1 MTNRR
6 SHLILVGL
14 ILAAL
19 AGVVALAVPGSP
31 VHKKVTLGL
40 DLQGGLEVVLEA
52 RPAKGQKLDSAAL
65 DRSVSIMRQR
75 VDKLGVSEPE
85 IRKQGSNQIVIEL
98 AGVHDPAKAATIIG
112 KTAQLEL
119 YDLETSLTGPSI
131 TASGNPQPSP
141 SLDKLLSAVQ
151 SQAKKGEP
159 EGYYAFGKNKQK
171 SVGPA
176 TSRAAALK
184 QAKQGKLK
192 RPFTVLAVPQNTV
205 VITCDSTEVVC
216 PGNTGQQGGNV
227 IQPPPPGQSYYYL
240 FTHNPDKTG
249 VGDVKGVPQLTGSD
263 LKLSG
268 TRQDFDPTTNE
279 PVVLMQFT
287 GSGSHKFQQVTAEEY
302 NRGRN
307 RRIPQHFAIVLD
319 REIRSFP
326 QIDFNKSDLAGGISG
341 NAEISGIKSIGE
353 AKDLALV
360 LQTGALPVNFVPIE
374 RTDISAT
381 LGKDSLSEAKK
392 AALIGLL
399 LVAVFLLV
407 LYRFLGLVAVIGLG
421 IYAAFLYAAILL
433 FNVTLTLPGF
443 AGLILTIGVA
453 ADANV
458 VVFERIKEEVRAGKS
473 VRAAIAAGYAK
484 GFHTIIDANVVTVI
498 TAMVLFAVATAG
510 VKGFA
515 LMLMIGTVISLVT
528 AVAATRA
535 MLGLLSGFAWFDNPR
550 FMGAAG
556 QQSAKW
562 LQIDFMRRRYLWFAI
577 SGVIL
582 VVGAASLGTRG
593 LNLGIDFKGGTQ
605 VTFKT
610 PKPVSLTDVR
620 NQAKDIG
627 QNDAVIQGRGKT
639 FGSDRYEN
647 FQMRMK
653 SLSEA
658 NQNKLG
664 DDLTSRFQATNS
676 QITNVSSSFGR
687 QIARSAIVAV
697 IVSLL
702 LIVLYIAVRF
712 DLKFAGPV
720 IAALLHDI
728 VITVGVYSLT
738 GREVSNSTVAA
749 VLTVLGYSI
758 YDTIIIF
765 DRMRENIP
773 LMRRSSFATIANVS
787 LWETI
792 RRSLATTFITLLP
805 IGALLIFGGA
815 TLKDFAFALL
825 VGITSGA
832 YSSIFIAAPLLTIL
846 KEREPEFAR
855 RRGIDEPEGP
865 EPDGGTPARR
875 RPRRP
880 WGGAPAADPGTVVL
894 EEAEQAA
901 AAEPTPSLGELVPSP
916 AASAEAKR
924 ERRRQRRRARPHGRT
939 R

>member
-19 AGVVALAVPGSP
+19 AGVVALGVPGSP
-31 VHKKVTLGL
+31 IHKKVTLGL

-52 RPAKGQKLDSAAL
+52 KPTKGQKLDSSAL

-75 VDKLGVSEPE
+75 VDKLGVAEPE
-85 IRKQGSNQIVIEL
+85 IRKQGANQIVIEL
-98 AGVHDPAKAATIIG
+98 AGVHDPAKAASIIG

-119 YDLETSLTGPSI
+119 YDLETSVTGPSL
-131 TASGNPQPSP
+131 TAAGNPQETS
-141 SLDKLLSAVQ
+141 SLYGLLSASQTQ
-151 SQAKKGEP
+151 SLAKSGQP
-159 EGYYAFGKNKQK
+159 DGYYAFGKNKVK

-176 TSRAAALK
+176 NTRAAALQQAK
-184 QAKQGKLK
+184 QAKLK
-192 RPFTVLAVPQNTV
+192 RLFTVLALPKNTV
-205 VITCDSTEVVC
+205 VTTCDSSEVVC
-216 PGNTGQQGGNV
+216 PGNLPQQGNS
-227 IQPPPPGQSYYYL
+227 IPPPPSGKSYYYL
-240 FTHNPDKTG
+240 FINNPDLKK
-249 VGDVKGVPQLTGSD
+249 VDDVKGVPELTGSD

-287 GSGSHKFQQVTAEEY
+287 GSGSHKFQEVTSEEY

-307 RRIPQHFAIVLD
+307 RNSLPQHFAIVLD

-326 QIDFNKSDLAGGISG
+326 QIDPTKSDLAGGISG
-341 NAEISGIKSIGE
+341 NAEISGIGSIGE

-360 LQTGALPVNFVPIE
+360 LQTGALPVNFVQIE

-381 LGKDSLSEAKK
+381 LGKDSLTEAKK

-498 TAMVLFAVATAG
+498 TALVLFAVATAG

-577 SGVIL
+577 SGVI
-582 VVGAASLGTRG
+582 VVIGAASLGAKG

-627 QNDAVIQGRGKT
+627 QPDAVIQGRGKT
-639 FGSDRYEN
+639 FGSESYEN

-653 SLSEA
+653 SLSQG

-664 DDLTSRFQATNS
+664 QDLVSRFQATNS
-676 QITNVSSSFGR
+676 EITNVSSSFGR

-702 LIVLYIAVRF
+702 LIVLYIAIRF

-720 IAALLHDI
+720 IVALLHDI

-765 DRMRENIP
+765 DRIRENIP

-792 RRSLATTFITLLP
+792 RRSLATSFITLLP

-815 TLKDFAFALL
+815 TLKDFAFALM
-825 VGITSGA
+825 VGIVSGA

-855 RRGIDEPEGP
+855 RKDVKV
-865 EPDGGTPARR
+865 DGDGR
-875 RPRRP
+875 
-880 WGGAPAADPGTVVL
+880 AAEVVL
-894 EEAEQAA
+894 EQAEEAA
-901 AAEPTPSLGELVPSP
+901 AAEPAPDLSP
-916 AASAEAKR
+916 VDAIERVAAEAKR
-924 ERRRQRRRARPHGRT
+924 ERRRQRRRARPHGRA